1 MKKHRGIR
9 TLVVVSVVLMV
20 LGSLCIGVGIAKGG
34 DLRYLHVDKDT
45 VDWWPFNGSFGIQL
59 GDSFDFT
66 SWEEEK
72 HSYKERWDQSL
83 QEVESLSLDVTLG
96 DVRIERGKENKIT
109 FLDIRKE
116 KVNIKQEKG
125 NVTVTVDNPDISKGN
140 RNRNDTII
148 VTLKD
153 KQYERIYVEDKLGD
167 IQLKNL
173 SAKHITI
180 EEKLGDITLE
190 HIVSKDLAIAQS
202 AGDIEVD
209 GQLYGNSVVKSS
221 MGNITI
227 HVRGD
232 QKDYRYRVKNTMGDT
247 QIQNREW
254 ELSCEAEEG
263 NRSSD
268 NYLQLHSSMGD
279 IDLQFEG

>member
-1 MKKHRGIR
+1 M
-9 TLVVVSVVLMV
+9 
-20 LGSLCIGVGIAKGG
+20 
-34 DLRYLHVDKDT
+34 RYLHVDKDT

-153 KQYERIYVEDKLGD
+153 KQYERISVEDKLGD

-221 MGNITI
+221 MGDITMFAEIRRIIATGLKIQWEI
-227 HVRGD
+227 HRSKTGNGSCHVMQRKEIDRVTTTFSYTAVWGISICSL
-232 QKDYRYRVKNTMGDT
+232 KD
-247 QIQNREW
+247 E
-254 ELSCEAEEG
+254 
-263 NRSSD
+263 
-268 NYLQLHSSMGD
+268 
-279 IDLQFEG
+279 

>member
-1 MKKHRGIR
+1 MKTHRGIR

-83 QEVESLSLDVTLG
+83 QEVESLSLDVSLG

-153 KQYERIYVEDKLGD
+153 KQYERIYVED
-167 IQLKNL
+167 
-173 SAKHITI
+173 
-180 EEKLGDITLE
+180 
-190 HIVSKDLAIAQS
+190 
-202 AGDIEVD
+202 IEVD

-221 MGNITI
+221 MGDITI

-254 ELSCEAEEG
+254 ELSCDAEEG

>member
-45 VDWWPFNGSFGIQL
+45 VDWWPFDGSFGIQL

-83 QEVESLSLDVTLG
+83 QEVESLSLDV
-96 DVRIERGKENKIT
+96 
-109 FLDIRKE
+109 
-116 KVNIKQEKG
+116 KQEKG

-140 RNRNDTII
+140 RNDTII

-153 KQYERIYVEDKLGD
+153 KQYERISVEDKLGD

-221 MGNITI
+221 MGDITI

-254 ELSCEAEEG
+254 ELSCDAEEG